1 MNNRNLER
9 YQNGREGV
17 NYESCEGQR
26 TKSSKESIIH
36 YEKKY
41 LTMSQ
46 LSVLLHYLPFFK
58 AVIYIKEV
66 SDNKNKRNERGEEW
80 AEGNSLRTRTK
91 GPLEEEGF

>member
-9 YQNGREGV
+9 CQNGRERV
-17 NYESCEGQR
+17 NYESCESQR

-46 LSVLLHYLPFFK
+46 LPMLLHYLPFFK

-66 SDNKNKRNERGEEW
+66 SDNKNKRNERREEW